1 MLKRAGHTEAA
12 VDLARMAGLY
22 PAGVLCEI
30 VDDDKTDMARAARAR
45 ARSPRSTACC

>member
-12 VDLARMAGLY
+12 VDLARWPACY

-30 VDDDKTDMARAARAR
+30 VNDDGTMAARCPTSSA
-45 ARSPRSTACC
+45 SPTSTACC